1 MAASKSG
8 PDGDAPVLRALTAF
22 FNTHSHIPAWQVA
35 FSGGL
40 DSTVLLHAMTRMR
53 DRYGFQLRAAH
64 VHHGLQAAAD
74 DWLEHCR
81 HLADAWG
88 VPLLIHSVQVSAA
101 GHGLEAAAREA
112 RYRALADGLVPG
124 ERLLTAHHRDDQA
137 ETVLLNLLRGAGV
150 QGLAGMGEMTRVRMG
165 ETPLWIG
172 RPLLSVDR
180 AALEAYARAHDLVW
194 CEDPSNA
201 DTSLRR
207 NWIRH
212 ELLPQLAAF
221 QPAVVEKLSQTA
233 EALQEAQSLLDELAD
248 ACLEDVEVD
257 GGLSIPALQ
266 ALEGRRHRLVLR
278 RWFARQGVVLT
289 RNHLKALDELIHAA
303 ADRQPRVRIGR
314 FHAARWEGRLIWPL
328 RVVPPWQ
335 AVSWAERARLP
346 WFRFSGVAPDGA
358 RLVPFAGTGLGLKPL
373 KKAFRQAGVPPWDRP
388 RWPVLMVE
396 GMPQAV
402 VGVRALHPAAPAVTV
417 AFIAEQGA
425 IG

>member
-1 MAASKSG
+1 MAASKSA
-8 PDGDAPVLRALTAF
+8 PDADAPVLRALTTF
-22 FNTHSHIPAWQVA
+22 LETHSHVPSWQVA

-40 DSTVLLHAMTRMR
+40 DSTVLLHAMARLR
-53 DRYGFQLRAAH
+53 DRYGFRLRAAH

-74 DWLEHCR
+74 EWLEHCR
-81 HLADAWG
+81 RLAQAWE
-88 VPLLIHSVQVSAA
+88 VPLRVHTVQVSTT
-101 GHGLEAAAREA
+101 GHGVEAAAREA
-112 RYRALADGLVPG
+112 RYRALASGLAAD

-150 QGLAGMGEMTRVRMG
+150 RGLAGMAEMARLKMG

-180 AALEAYARAHDLVW
+180 AALEAYARLHNLAW
-194 CEDPSNA
+194 CEDPSNY
-201 DTSLRR
+201 DISLRR
-207 NWIRH
+207 NWVRH
-212 ELLPQLAAF
+212 ELLPGLAAR
-221 QPAVVEKLSQTA
+221 QPAVVEKLCQTA
-233 EALQEAQSLLDELAD
+233 EAMREAQALLDELAD

-266 ALEGRRHRLVLR
+266 VLEARRRRLVLR
-278 RWFARQGVVLT
+278 CWFARQGVVLT
-289 RNHLKALDELIHAA
+289 RNHLAALEALIHAA
-303 ADRQPRVRIGR
+303 SDRQPRVRIGST
-314 FHAARWEGRLIWPL
+314 HAARWRERLIWPL

-335 AVSWAERARLP
+335 AILWAERARLP
-346 WFRFSGVAPDGA
+346 WFRFQGAVPDGT
-358 RLVPFAGTGLGLKPL
+358 RLVPLSETGLTVKPL

-388 RWPVLMVE
+388 RWPVLVLD

-402 VGVRALHPAAPAVTV
+402 VGVRALHPEAPAVTV